1 MNSKSC
7 SLLAGWVVLITSL
20 FLFFSSPAKSE
31 SIQTEIN
38 TTNPKNPTNTIN
50 SINPAHSYAD
60 QEIVIDP
67 ERQFQ
72 FAEHYFQNGEYYRA
86 IGEYERF
93 IYFFPLSDKVELAR
107 YKIGLSFLNGEQYAE
122 AIKAFDEL
130 IEDYKNTEY
139 ALKSYLEISRAYVLL
154 KRYDAALTGIKNLI
168 TIAPNEEIRDEAYYQ
183 GGWVYLEMGLW
194 EKAQKYFE
202 EISVQNRKKYNLK
215 EIVMELDRK
224 LPLRRKNPT
233 TAGLLAII
241 PGAGHLY
248 CERKKDALISF
259 LLNGAMI
266 YAAYEAFDH
275 DLDVIG
281 GIITFFE
288 LGFYSGNIYS
298 AVSSAHKYNRDEK
311 SKFLDYLK
319 ENTKINISLGKHHEG
334 ESLLLVCKFS
344 F

>member
-1 MNSKSC
+1 MISGGIMNIKSC
-7 SLLAGWVVLITSL
+7 RPLAGWGVLIVFL

-31 SIQTEIN
+31 NIQTEIN
-38 TTNPKNPTNTIN
+38 PINSTN
-50 SINPAHSYAD
+50 SINPKHSYAA
-60 QEIVIDP
+60 QGIVLDP

-72 FAEHYFQNGEYYRA
+72 FAEHYFQKGEYYRA

-93 IYFFPLSDKVELAR
+93 LYFFPLSNKVELAR
-107 YKIGLSFLNGEQYAE
+107 YKIGLSFLKGEQYKE
-122 AIKAFDEL
+122 AIQAFNAL

-139 ALKSYLEISRAYVLL
+139 ALKSYLKISKAYVLL
-154 KRYDAALTGIKNLI
+154 KRYDMALTSIKNLI
-168 TIAPNEEIRDEAYYQ
+168 TIAPDKEIRDEAYYQ

-194 EKAQKYFE
+194 GKAQKYFE
-202 EISVQNRKKYNLK
+202 KISFQNREKYNLSQ
-215 EIVMELDRK
+215 ILMGLDRK
-224 LPLRRKNPT
+224 LPLKRKNPT
-233 TAGLLAII
+233 TAGMLSII

-248 CERKKDALISF
+248 CERKRDALISF

-275 DLDVIG
+275 DLDVLG

-311 SKFLDYLK
+311 SKFLNYLK
-319 ENTKINISLGKHHEG
+319 KNAKIGISSSIPNQSK
-334 ESLLLVCKFS
+334 SILLLCKFS

>member
-1 MNSKSC
+1 
-7 SLLAGWVVLITSL
+7 VL
-20 FLFFSSPAKSE
+20 
-31 SIQTEIN
+31 
-38 TTNPKNPTNTIN
+38 
-50 SINPAHSYAD
+50 
-60 QEIVIDP
+60 DP

-72 FAEHYFQNGEYYRA
+72 FAEHYFQKGEYYKA

-93 IYFFPLSDKVELAR
+93 IYFFPLSNKVELAR
-107 YKIGLSFLNGEQYAE
+107 YKIGLSFLKGEQHKE
-122 AIKAFDEL
+122 AIQAFNAL
-130 IEDYKNTEY
+130 IQDYKNTEY
-139 ALKSYLEISRAYVLL
+139 ALKSYLKISKTYVLL
-154 KRYDAALTGIKNLI
+154 KHYDMALTSIKNLI
-168 TIAPNEEIRDEAYYQ
+168 TIAPDKEIRDEAYYQ

-194 EKAQKYFE
+194 GKAQKYFE
-202 EISVQNRKKYNLK
+202 KISFQNREKYNLSQ
-215 EIVMELDRK
+215 ILMGLDREM
-224 LPLRRKNPT
+224 PLKRKNPT

-266 YAAYEAFDH
+266 YAAYGAFDH
-275 DLDVIG
+275 DMDVLG

-311 SKFLDYLK
+311 NKFLDYLK
-319 ENTKINISLGKHHEG
+319 KNAKIGISSGIPNQSKSILF
-334 ESLLLVCKFS
+334 LCKFS